1 MYSDVKSHYPTNL
14 YFSIVHITFPFNTLT
29 FTSAVCLSVSDYKDS
44 LLRQCCLDG
53 MAETPLSYSCE
64 RRMEYISDGKAC
76 ADAFLKCCQ
85 ELTKLRT
92 ESRTEALYA
101 ARSKYWG

>member
-1 MYSDVKSHYPTNL
+1 MYPDVKSHYPT
-14 YFSIVHITFPFNTLT
+14 SSHHFPLQHLNIHLC
-29 FTSAVCLSVSDYKDS
+29 SDSLSVSEFNNS

-85 ELTKLRT
+85 EMSRLRT
-92 ESRTEALYA
+92 ERRAEALHA